1 MNPTKSWLNARETNM
16 TKVKLSTS
24 FHLSNMAD
32 IITDPLDT
40 TVNIIRAR
48 YRIHRTEKVGS
59 YWIKNVFVKY

>member
-1 MNPTKSWLNARETNM
+1 M

-24 FHLSNMAD
+24 FHLSNIAD

-48 YRIHRTEKVGS
+48 YRIHRTESERG
-59 YWIKNVFVKY
+59 WINILFVVS